1 MNLRECE
8 LHSRGGSRFVD
19 DLPLPEGTLHAAVFT
34 SPVAHGAVESLD
46 ISGAETFPG
55 VHAVLTASDIP
66 GENQVGT
73 IILDEPLLSSGEVHY
88 IGAPMAVVLAHS
100 RAAAKKAAGEIRVCI
115 KNLPVVTDP
124 RVAFG
129 KGMLIAPPMT
139 FCTGDVEA
147 RLADCDLVVEGSVES
162 GGQEHLYLETQA
174 TLAVPRENGCLR
186 LHSGTQGPTY
196 VQRVTARVLGIPMNR
211 IEVDVARLGGA
222 FGGKEDQAT
231 PWAVMAALGAFVT
244 GRAVK
249 LVLDRGEDM
258 RLTGKR
264 HPYISDYR
272 LGLSSTGKLQAW
284 EVTYYQNGGAAS
296 DLSTAILERTLF
308 HSTNA
313 YSIPAV
319 SATGIC
325 CRTNLA
331 PNTAFRGFGG
341 PQALFVLECALRRAA
356 DEMGVE
362 PRELQARN
370 LMRSEDT
377 FYYGMPYGGDEIER
391 SWSRLE
397 ELHDPCAVRDRIDRF
412 NLAGGLLRKGMSVMP
427 VCFGISFTNTS
438 MNQANALVHI
448 YTDGSV
454 GVSTGAVEMGQ
465 GVNSKMATVASMTL
479 GIDIS
484 RIRIET
490 TNTTRAANTSPTA
503 ASCGAD
509 MNGNAVRI
517 ACTGILGRL
526 LGVAADHLGLGSV
539 DGLEVRGGRVL
550 LSGEET
556 GLAWDELISTAYFD
570 RVSLSAHVHYS
581 TPGIHFDRDSCKG
594 SPFAYHAA
602 GAALT
607 EVTLDRLRG
616 TFSVDSVRIVHDC
629 GESIDPLI
637 DLGQIEGGL
646 LQGIGWVTMEDLRY
660 DPATAA
666 LLSDSMAVYK
676 VPDIHSTPA
685 EVEVDL
691 LECLAGNAGVFN
703 SKAVGEPPFMYGI
716 GTYFALLDALGPED
730 AKRRRKEPMVA
741 PMTSERLLGI
751 LSSETDGDGD

>member
-8 LHSRGGSRFVD
+8 LHCRGESRFVD
-19 DLPLPEGTLHAAVFT
+19 DLPLAEGTLHAVVFT
-34 SPVAHGAVESLD
+34 SPVAHGTVENLD
-46 ISGAETFPG
+46 VSGAEAIPG

-66 GENQVGT
+66 GDNQIGT
-73 IILDEPLLSSGEVHY
+73 IIMDEQLLSSGEVHY
-88 IGAPMAVVLAHS
+88 MGAPMAVVLAS
-100 RAAAKKAAGEIRVCI
+100 SLATARKAVREIRAGI
-115 KNLPVVTDP
+115 RELPVVTDP
-124 RVAFG
+124 REAFNR
-129 KGMLIAPPMT
+129 GMLITPPVT
-139 FCTGDVEA
+139 FCMGDTA
-147 RLADCDLVVEGSVES
+147 ASLAGCDLIVEGRVES

-174 TLAVPRENGCLR
+174 TLAIPLENGCLR

-211 IEVDVARLGGA
+211 IEVDTARLGGA

-244 GRAVK
+244 GRPVK
-249 LVLDRGEDM
+249 LVLDRREDM

-264 HPYISDYR
+264 HPYSSDYR
-272 LGLSSTGKLQAW
+272 LGLSGEGNLLAW
-284 EVTYYQNGGAAS
+284 DVTYYQNGGAAS

-325 CRTNLA
+325 CRTNLP

-341 PQALFVLECALRRAA
+341 PQAMFVLECALRRAA
-356 DEMGVE
+356 DEMGIE
-362 PRELQARN
+362 LRELQARN
-370 LMRSEDT
+370 LLRTGDA
-377 FYYGMPYGGDEIER
+377 FPYGMQYGGDEVER
-391 SWSRLE
+391 SWRRLE
-397 ELHDPCAVRDRIDRF
+397 ELHDFDRVRDRMDRF
-412 NLAGGLLRKGMSVMP
+412 NRSEGLLRKGLAVMP

-479 GIDIS
+479 GIDRS
-484 RIRIET
+484 RVRVET
-490 TNTTRAANTSPTA
+490 TNTTRTANTSPTA
-503 ASCGAD
+503 ASSGAD

-517 ACTGILGRL
+517 ACTNILQGL
-526 LGVAADHLGLGSV
+526 LGVAADHLGLAGMK
-539 DGLEVRGGRVL
+539 GLEVRGGRVL
-550 LSGEET
+550 LDGAET
-556 GLAWDELISTAYFD
+556 GLGWDGLVNFAYLD
-570 RVSLSAHVHYS
+570 RVSLSSHVHYA
-581 TPGIHFDRDSCKG
+581 TPGIHFDRDSG
-594 SPFAYHAA
+594 VGVPFAYHVA

-616 TFSVDSVRIVHDC
+616 TFTVDSVRIVHDG

-646 LQGIGWVTMEDLRY
+646 LQGIGWMTMEELRY
-660 DPATAA
+660 DPATTS

-676 VPDIHSTPA
+676 VPDIHSAPA
-685 EVEVDL
+685 EVEVEFLD
-691 LECLAGNAGVFN
+691 CLSDNAGVYN

-716 GTYFALLDALGPED
+716 GVYFALLDALGPED
-730 AKRRRKEPMVA
+730 AERRRVEPLVA

-751 LSSETDGDGD
+751 LCGRPGGEED